1 MNDFQTINDIV
12 NESVRNSSYYTV
24 AISSCVFILY
34 TLIVNL
40 ISYFKQKSKNKPLI
54 EMSKAMKEM
63 TENLVKLNV
72 VLDRTLKDK
81 ERREASKCK
90 SVIDL
95 SFRAFA
101 SKIAQECESII
112 IHNNIDKNKQFIQDN
127 ITKLVSTEYFK
138 LYSILSQYEIN
149 EINVATKLKE
159 DWIKDVSDS
168 IVSIVFNGQ
177 DSLSRISQLNNR
189 LLLHVADYSTF
200 VNNKTFNT

>member
-90 SVIDL
+90 SVI
-95 SFRAFA
+95 A
-101 SKIAQECESII
+101 SKIVQECESII

-149 EINVATKLKE
+149 EVNVATKLKE